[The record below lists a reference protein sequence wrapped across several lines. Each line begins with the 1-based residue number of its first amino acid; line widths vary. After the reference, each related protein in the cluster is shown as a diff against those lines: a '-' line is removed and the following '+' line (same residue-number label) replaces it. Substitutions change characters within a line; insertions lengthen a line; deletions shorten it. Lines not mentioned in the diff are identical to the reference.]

1 MSTETDDRRGS
12 FVRIAGLTY
21 GTNLAVAILSLL
33 NVIITARSLGPTG
46 RGEIALLTTIAM
58 LTASLAAL
66 GIHEANANIGGAEP
80 NRRMGAR
87 ARGRASGRHTAPR
100 AGARR

>member
-1 MSTETDDRRGS
+1 MSTETDGRRGS

-46 RGEIALLTTIAM
+46 RGEIALLTTIGPA
-58 LTASLAAL
+58 LSFLNIPPEWERAIQGAIILISAAASS
-66 GIHEANANIGGAEP
+66 P
-80 NRRMGAR
+80 VWT
-87 ARGRASGRHTAPR
+87 RGRAVA
-100 AGARR
+100 A